1 MPIPIKD
8 DASITDPRQAPYNL
22 SRKDQ
27 KAMDD
32 ILDPLKKI
40 GLVEDVPLGKPSPV
54 SYPEFVI
61 WREVKARVV
70 VDLRRANTKL
80 QLDAYPLPR
89 QDDILQKLHG
99 CKIFFFFR
107 YDQILFPATH
117 SARGLLESSL
127 YHNPSWSRATI
138 SQYNGTS
145 HLPSLLPVPILA
157 P

>member
-99 CKIFFFFR
+99 CQNF
-107 YDQILFPATH
+107 
-117 SARGLLESSL
+117 SSFDMTKSFSS
-127 YHNPSWSRATI
+127 NAF
-138 SQYNGTS
+138 SQRTAGKQPLS
-145 HLPSLLPVPILA
+145 QPIMVKSNYQSV
-157 P
+157 